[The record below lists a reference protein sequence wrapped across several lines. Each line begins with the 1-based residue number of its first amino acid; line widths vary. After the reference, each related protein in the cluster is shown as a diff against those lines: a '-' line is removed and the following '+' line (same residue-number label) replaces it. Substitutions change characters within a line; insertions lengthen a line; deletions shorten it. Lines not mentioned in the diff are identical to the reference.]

1 MEFAYFWLVGI
12 LLIGGLIFI
21 IYDTNEK
28 MREEGTL
35 EERRV
40 NPDLNTN
47 DPNLHRIRL
56 TQFQRSKYNWTMYY
70 MGKKGGIYT
79 VSYNGN
85 KVYKHQ

>member
-1 MEFAYFWLVGI
+1 MAGKITAMAKKLENTHV
-12 LLIGGLIFI
+12 
-21 IYDTNEK
+21 EK